1 MPPRT
6 KKERR
11 QQKNAAR
18 GVRRVDEIFV
28 SMMSMIRLAGRV
40 DAAQRLTYG
49 VPSASMSA
57 VIR

>member
-11 QQKNAAR
+11 KQKKQR
-18 GVRRVDEIFV
+18 
-28 SMMSMIRLAGRV
+28 
-40 DAAQRLTYG
+40 AQKRQKAMLRIYG
-49 VPSASMSA
+49 VPSASTSA